1 MCTLHLAG
9 APHALNHEK
18 ETPKSMAS
26 NEYVQKYYDSLI
38 TSYDLLVDAVAKANE
53 RGIKVSK
60 QFATDV
66 AKGQRE
72 ALELGRKLAG
82 EPSDLGQF
90 YTAVLEATTAAQ
102 GRALAFT
109 QTAYQEALGASG
121 EARETVEKLVKANQ
135 DTARA
140 AVEVART
147 WATVNPVVDM
157 VKKGFE
163 AMQPVAAKPAKK
175 EKAAV

>member
-1 MCTLHLAG
+1 
-9 APHALNHEK
+9 
-18 ETPKSMAS
+18 MAS

-38 TSYDLLVDAVAKANE
+38 ASYDLLVDAVAKAND

-72 ALELGRKLAG
+72 ALELGRKLAA

-109 QTAYQEALGASG
+109 QTAYSEALGASG

-135 DTARA
+135 DTAKA

-147 WATVNPVVDM
+147 WTTANPMVDM
-157 VKKGFE
+157 VKKGYA
-163 AMQPVAAKPAKK
+163 AMQPAAKTAKK

>member
-1 MCTLHLAG
+1 
-9 APHALNHEK
+9 
-18 ETPKSMAS
+18 MAS

-38 TSYDLLVDAVAKANE
+38 ASYDLLVDAVAKAND
-53 RGIKVSK
+53 RGIKVTK

-72 ALELGRKLAG
+72 ALELGRKLAA

-109 QTAYQEALGASG
+109 QTAYSEALGASG

-135 DTARA
+135 DTAKA

-147 WATVNPVVDM
+147 WTTANPMVDM
-157 VKKGFE
+157 VKKGYA
-163 AMQPVAAKPAKK
+163 AMQPAAKTATK

>member
-1 MCTLHLAG
+1 
-9 APHALNHEK
+9 
-18 ETPKSMAS
+18 MAS
-26 NEYVQKYYDSLI
+26 NEYVQKYYDSLLA
-38 TSYDLLVDAVAKANE
+38 SYDLLVDAVAKAND
-53 RGIKVSK
+53 RGIKVTK

-72 ALELGRKLAG
+72 ALELGKKLAG
-82 EPSDLGQF
+82 EPSDIGQF

-109 QTAYQEALGASG
+109 QSAYQEALGASG
-121 EARETVEKLVKANQ
+121 EARDVVEKLVQANQ
-135 DTARA
+135 DTAKA

-147 WATVNPVVDM
+147 WATANPMVDM

-163 AMQPVAAKPAKK
+163 AMQPAAPKAKK
-175 EKAAV
+175 EKATA